1 MELES
6 GNSELGAVKISSEV
20 VAVIAGLAA
29 SEVDGVVSMAGGIA
43 EGWSELLGKKNLA
56 RGVKVEVGEKEAA
69 VDLNVVVRYGSVIP
83 EICAEVQRNV
93 KRAIEIMT
101 GLEVVEVNVNVTSV
115 LFEQKDSVADV
126 RVR

>member
-1 MELES
+1 MELEERP
-6 GNSELGAVKISSEV
+6 ELGSIKIANEV

-29 SEVDGVVSMAGGIA
+29 SEVDGIAGMSGGIT
-43 EGWSELLGKKNLA
+43 EGWSELWGKKNLA

-69 VDLNVVVRYGSVIP
+69 VDLNVVVTYGAVIP
-83 EICAEVQRNV
+83 DVCAAVQQNV

-101 GLEVVEVNVNVTSV
+101 GLDVVEVNVHVTNVLVDEKEPST
-115 LFEQKDSVADV
+115 EA

>member
-56 RGVKVEVGEKEAA
+56 RGVKVELGEKEAA
-69 VDLNVVVRYGSVIP
+69 VYLNVVVRYGSVIP

-93 KRAIEIMT
+93 KRAIEIMRASK
-101 GLEVVEVNVNVTSV
+101 LWRSCQRDQRAV
-115 LFEQKDSVADV
+115 
-126 RVR
+126 

>member
-1 MELES
+1 MEIEDRP
-6 GNSELGAVKISSEV
+6 ELGSIKIANEV

-29 SEVDGVVSMAGGIA
+29 SEVDGVAGMSGGIT
-43 EGWSELLGKKNLA
+43 EGWSELCGKKNLA

-69 VDLNVVVRYGSVIP
+69 VDLNVVVRYGAVIP
-83 EICAEVQRNV
+83 EVCTSVQQNV

-101 GLEVVEVNVNVTSV
+101 GLDVVEVNVHVTNVLVDEKEPST
-115 LFEQKDSVADV
+115 EA

>member
-6 GNSELGAVKISSEV
+6 GNGELGTVKISNDV

-56 RGVKVEVGEKEAA
+56 RGVKVEVGQKEAA
-69 VDLNVVVRYGSVIP
+69 VDLNVVVRYGCVIP
-83 EICAEVQRNV
+83 EICAEVQQNV

-101 GLEVVEVNVNVTSV
+101 GLEVVEVNVHVTSV
-115 LFEQKDSVADV
+115 LFEQKDAAAEV

>member
-6 GNSELGAVKISSEV
+6 GGAELGAVRISNEV

-29 SEVDGVVSMAGGIA
+29 SEVEGIAGMAGGIT
-43 EGWSELLGKKNLA
+43 EGWSELWGKKNLA
-56 RGVKVEVGEKEAA
+56 RGVKVEVGEREAA
-69 VDLNVVVRYGSVIP
+69 VDLNVVVKYGVVIP
-83 EICAEVQRNV
+83 TVSANVQQNV

-101 GLEVVEVNVNVTSV
+101 GLDVVEVNVHVTNV
-115 LFEQKDSVADV
+115 LFEERENTGES

>member
-115 LFEQKDSVADV
+115 LFEQKDSAADV

>member
-6 GNSELGAVKISSEV
+6 GNGELGAVKISNEV

-56 RGVKVEVGEKEAA
+56 RGVKVEVGQKEAA
-69 VDLNVVVRYGSVIP
+69 IDLNVVVRYGCVIP

-115 LFEQKDSVADV
+115 LFEQKDAAAEV

>member
-29 SEVDGVVSMAGGIA
+29 SEGDGVVSMAGGIA

-115 LFEQKDSVADV
+115 LFEQKDSAADV